1 MNKSCVN
8 VYRMAIVTDSK
19 IIGVQFSIMSPSDI
33 RKSSVAEITSRDT
46 FVGGKAVVGGMFD
59 TRMGPIEPG
68 VLCPTDGL
76 DHIQCPGYFGHIELA
91 KPVFY
96 MQYLDSVI
104 GIIRCICIKCSKLLI
119 DKNKHK
125 HLLSLSNERRWK
137 QVQSLCSKVECCGE
151 ASETGCGCKQP
162 DKYKLDG
169 FATVLAEWKKSS
181 SVTLKVTPEMFIKI
195 FRRIT
200 NEDIHFLGFSPTW
213 SRPEWMICQ
222 VLAIPPPAVRP
233 SVRFDASKSSEDDL
247 TYITV
252 QIEKANRTLRERI
265 AAGAPTANI
274 DDYHSVLQYFVATLV
289 DNKIPNAKP
298 AAQRSGRPFKTIKD
312 RLNGKTGRVRGNLM
326 GKRVD
331 FSARSV
337 ITPDPNLSIQELGV
351 PLKIAMN
358 ITRPVVVNRRNIAI
372 LTKLLKNGPD
382 EYPGAKLLERKV
394 NGQFVNISLKYADR
408 ESLQLHEGDI
418 LHRHMLDGDGVL
430 FNRQPT
436 LHRMSMMCHLVRVM
450 RQGNTF
456 RMNVGCTKPY
466 NADFDGD
473 EMNMHMPQS
482 SPAEVELKTL
492 AAVPFQIISP
502 AANQS
507 IVGVF
512 QDSLLGTFQ
521 FTQEHVTFDP
531 LTAMNLAVGLK
542 KVDASIFKQASIK
555 NFDLLTQILPPISSF
570 QKNKLFK
577 DEEDVKTSN
586 NVVQIVNGK
595 YLRGR
600 IDKGVLASTS
610 KGLLQ
615 RLYNDYDPYTSATFI
630 DELQY
635 IINAYMKRVSYS
647 VGVSDL
653 IVNEEVRGKIKDAM
667 RTKKDE
673 VLRLIQRTHMDMFEN
688 NSGTTNVDELEL
700 QINSL
705 LNEANSDAGKQAKK
719 GLDTFNRFSIMVNA
733 GSKGSDINVNQM
745 VACLGQQQ
753 IEGKRIP
760 YGFDQRTLPHFSKYD
775 DSPEARGFIDSSFIE
790 GLTPTEVF
798 FHAMGGRIGLI
809 DTAVKT
815 STTGYIQRR
824 LVKSMEDDVSMY
836 DGTVRNNKNKIIQ
849 FSYGDDNMDSCK
861 IEFQNISLPEMKT
874 EQVYN
879 HYYMDYELGL
889 FTEEASRRMKTQ
901 HTACV
906 AKSKLW
912 TDFMLDARDMLIHN
926 IFDRRSET
934 KLQSPV
940 GFTYLIAN
948 VEHQMNVNK
957 QIKVDMTPLEAYD
970 LLDDYFSQLN
980 ALGAYKPTY
989 LFKIMYYYF
998 LSPKELLLIKHFT
1011 QSTLTLLLEQIVLQ
1025 YKRAIINPGETVGI
1039 ISAQSIG
1046 EPTTQMTLNTFHFA
1060 GVASKSNVTRGVPR
1074 IEEIL
1079 SLTQYPRKPSVTV
1092 YLTPIEEQDKSMV
1105 ILYKS
1110 MIVNTKLQDIVEKVD
1125 ICYDPSNT
1133 VNEYDRGFIRDTQDI
1148 QDLMEDC
1155 GTRTTKS
1162 DPSPWVIRVKLNQ
1175 EEMLNK
1181 KITMDDVN
1189 FAIKV
1194 NSYFGTMECM
1204 YSDYNAEQ
1212 LVFRITVDM
1221 KKVMESKSA
1230 FMESDS
1236 IYKLKEIQMKLL
1248 NVVIRGV
1255 KNIQNANIRTIKNYM
1270 VKESGNYVPKDIW
1283 VLDTI
1288 GTNLLDCL
1296 ALNYIDSTRTYSN
1309 DIKEMYDVLGIEAAR
1324 NSIHSELT
1332 EVIES
1337 DGVYINDH
1345 HKTLLCDRMTC
1356 TTPMTS
1362 IFRHGVNKDDIGPIA
1377 KASFE
1382 ETPEMFL
1389 QAARHAEMDNMR
1401 GVSANVMCGQEGYY
1415 GTSAFDVLLD
1425 LEKMNGMEVFMP
1437 SEEVVDMETVLTKCD
1452 SIKIHNNIGHLQQ
1465 TEVAEVDYLMP
1476 F

>member
-1 MNKSCVN
+1 
-8 VYRMAIVTDSK
+8 MAIVTDSK
-19 IIGVQFSIMSPSDI
+19 IIGIQFSIMSPEAI

-46 FVGGKAVVGGMFD
+46 FVGGKAVVGGLFD

-96 MQYLDSVI
+96 MHYLDTVM
-104 GIIRCICIKCSKLLI
+104 GIIGCICIKCSKLLI
-119 DKNKHK
+119 DKNKHT
-125 HLLSLSNERRWK
+125 HLLALSNERRWK
-137 QVQSLCSKVECCGE
+137 QVQSLCHKVECCGE

-169 FATVLAEWKKSS
+169 FATVLAEWKKGS
-181 SVTLKVTPEMFIKI
+181 SVTLKITPEMFIKI
-195 FRRIT
+195 FRRMSD
-200 NEDIHFLGFSPTW
+200 EDIHFLGFSPTW

-222 VLAIPPPAVRP
+222 VLAVPPPAVRP

-247 TYITV
+247 TYVAV

-265 AAGAPTANI
+265 AAGAPIANI

-298 AAQRSGRPFKTIKD
+298 AAQRSGRPFKTIKE
-312 RLNGKTGRVRGNLM
+312 RLNGKSGRVRGNLM

-351 PLKIAMN
+351 PMKIAMN
-358 ITRPVVVNRRNIAI
+358 ITRPVVVNKRNMAI
-372 LTKLLKNGPD
+372 LTKLMKNGPD
-382 EYPGAKLLERKV
+382 VYPGAKLLERKV

-408 ESLQLHEGDI
+408 ESLQLYEGDI
-418 LHRHMLDGDGVL
+418 LHRHMMDGDGVL

-436 LHRMSMMCHLVRVM
+436 LHRMSMMCHIVRVM
-450 RQGNTF
+450 TEGNTF

-482 SPAEVELKTL
+482 PRAEVELKTL

-512 QDSLLGTFQ
+512 QDSLLGAFQ
-521 FTQEHVTFDP
+521 FTRPSIEFDP

-542 KVDASIFKQASIK
+542 KLDASIFKQASIK
-555 NFDLLTQILPPISSF
+555 NFDLLTQILPPMSSF
-570 QKNKLFK
+570 QKNKMFK
-577 DEEDVKTSN
+577 DEEDAKTSN
-586 NVVQIVNGK
+586 NVVQIVNGV
-595 YLRGR
+595 YVRGR
-600 IDKGVLASTS
+600 IDKGVLGSTS
-610 KGLLQ
+610 KGLIQ

-635 IINAYMKRVSYS
+635 IINAYMKRSSYS
-647 VGVSDL
+647 VGISDL
-653 IVNEEVRGKIKDAM
+653 VVADDVKSKIKESM
-667 RTKKDE
+667 KVKKDE

-688 NSGTTNVDELEL
+688 NSGTSNVEELEL

-719 GLDTFNRFSIMVNA
+719 GLDVNNRFNIMVNA
-733 GSKGSDINVNQM
+733 GSKGSDININQM

-760 YGFDQRTLPHFSKYD
+760 YGFDQRTLPHFTKYD

-849 FSYGDDNMDSCK
+849 FSYGEDNMDTCK
-861 IEFQNISLPEMKT
+861 IEFQNIPLPEMKT
-874 EQVYN
+874 EQIYN

-889 FTEEASRRMKTQ
+889 FTDEVNRRIKEQ

-906 AKSKLW
+906 AKCKLW
-912 TDFMLDARDMLIHN
+912 TDFMVESRDVLVHN
-926 IFDRRSET
+926 VFDRRSET
-934 KLQSPV
+934 KIQCPV
-940 GFTYLIAN
+940 AITYMMTN
-948 VEHQMNVNK
+948 VEHQLNLSK
-957 QIKVDMTPLEAYD
+957 QIKVDFTPLEAYELID
-970 LLDDYFSQLN
+970 LYYQQLEL
-980 ALGAYKPTY
+980 LGAYKPTL
-989 LFKIMYYYF
+989 LFKITYYYF
-998 LSPKELLLIKHFT
+998 LSPKELLFLKHFT
-1011 QSTLTLLLEQIVLQ
+1011 KVTLTLLLEQIVLQ

-1039 ISAQSIG
+1039 VAAQSIG

-1092 YLTPIEEQDKSMV
+1092 YLQPVDEQEKSMV
-1105 ILYKS
+1105 ILYKN
-1110 MIVNTKLQDIVEKVD
+1110 MIVHTKLQDIVEKVD
-1125 ICYDPSNT
+1125 ICYDPSRT
-1133 VNEYDRGFIRDTQDI
+1133 VNEYDRGFIRDTKDI
-1148 QDLMEDC
+1148 QDLIADC
-1155 GTRTTKS
+1155 GTSTVKTEM
-1162 DPSPWVIRVKLNQ
+1162 SPWVIRVKLNA

-1189 FAIKV
+1189 FAIKL
-1194 NSYFGTMECM
+1194 NSYFGSMECM
-1204 YSDYNAEQ
+1204 YSGLQ
-1212 LVFRITVDM
+1212 CGTVG
-1221 KKVMESKSA
+1221 
-1230 FMESDS
+1230 
-1236 IYKLKEIQMKLL
+1236 L
-1248 NVVIRGV
+1248 
-1255 KNIQNANIRTIKNYM
+1255 
-1270 VKESGNYVPKDIW
+1270 P
-1283 VLDTI
+1283 
-1288 GTNLLDCL
+1288 
-1296 ALNYIDSTRTYSN
+1296 
-1309 DIKEMYDVLGIEAAR
+1309 
-1324 NSIHSELT
+1324 H
-1332 EVIES
+1332 
-1337 DGVYINDH
+1337 
-1345 HKTLLCDRMTC
+1345 
-1356 TTPMTS
+1356 
-1362 IFRHGVNKDDIGPIA
+1362 
-1377 KASFE
+1377 
-1382 ETPEMFL
+1382 
-1389 QAARHAEMDNMR
+1389 
-1401 GVSANVMCGQEGYY
+1401 
-1415 GTSAFDVLLD
+1415 
-1425 LEKMNGMEVFMP
+1425 
-1437 SEEVVDMETVLTKCD
+1437 
-1452 SIKIHNNIGHLQQ
+1452 
-1465 TEVAEVDYLMP
+1465 
-1476 F
+1476 

>member
-1 MNKSCVN
+1 
-8 VYRMAIVTDSK
+8 MAIVTDSK
-19 IIGVQFSIMSPSDI
+19 IIGIQFSIMSPEAI

-46 FVGGKAVVGGMFD
+46 FVGGKAVVGGLFD

-96 MQYLDSVI
+96 MHYLDTVM
-104 GIIRCICIKCSKLLI
+104 GIIGCICIKCSKLLI
-119 DKNKHK
+119 DKNKHT
-125 HLLSLSNERRWK
+125 HLLALSNERRWK
-137 QVQSLCSKVECCGE
+137 QVQSLCHKVECCGE

-169 FATVLAEWKKSS
+169 FATVLAEWKKGS
-181 SVTLKVTPEMFIKI
+181 SVTLKITPEMFIKI
-195 FRRIT
+195 FRRMSD
-200 NEDIHFLGFSPTW
+200 EDIHFLGFSPTW

-222 VLAIPPPAVRP
+222 VLAVPPPAVRP

-247 TYITV
+247 TYVAV

-265 AAGAPTANI
+265 AAGAPIANI

-298 AAQRSGRPFKTIKD
+298 AAQRSGRPFKTIKE
-312 RLNGKTGRVRGNLM
+312 RLNGKSGRVRGNLM

-351 PLKIAMN
+351 PMKIAMN
-358 ITRPVVVNRRNIAI
+358 ITRPVVVNKRNMAI
-372 LTKLLKNGPD
+372 LTKLMKNGPD
-382 EYPGAKLLERKV
+382 VYPGAKLLERKV

-408 ESLQLHEGDI
+408 ESLQLYEGDI
-418 LHRHMLDGDGVL
+418 LHRHMMDGDGVL

-436 LHRMSMMCHLVRVM
+436 LHRMSMMCHIVRVM
-450 RQGNTF
+450 TEGNTF

-482 SPAEVELKTL
+482 PRAEVELKTL

-512 QDSLLGTFQ
+512 QDSLLGAFQ
-521 FTQEHVTFDP
+521 FTRPSIEFDP

-542 KVDASIFKQASIK
+542 KLDASIFKQASIK
-555 NFDLLTQILPPISSF
+555 NFDLLTQILPPMSSF
-570 QKNKLFK
+570 QKNKMFK
-577 DEEDVKTSN
+577 DEEDAKTSN
-586 NVVQIVNGK
+586 NVVQIVNGV
-595 YLRGR
+595 YVRGR
-600 IDKGVLASTS
+600 IDKGVLGSTS
-610 KGLLQ
+610 KGLIQ

-635 IINAYMKRVSYS
+635 IINAYMKRSSYS
-647 VGVSDL
+647 VGISDL
-653 IVNEEVRGKIKDAM
+653 VVADDVKSKIKESM
-667 RTKKDE
+667 KVKKDE

-688 NSGTTNVDELEL
+688 NSGTSNVEELEL

-719 GLDTFNRFSIMVNA
+719 GLDVNNRFNIMVNA
-733 GSKGSDINVNQM
+733 GSKGSDININQM

-760 YGFDQRTLPHFSKYD
+760 YGFDQRTLPHFTKYD

-849 FSYGDDNMDSCK
+849 FSYGEDNMDTCK
-861 IEFQNISLPEMKT
+861 IEFQNIPLPEMKT
-874 EQVYN
+874 EQIYN

-889 FTEEASRRMKTQ
+889 FTDEVNRRIKEQ

-906 AKSKLW
+906 AKCKLW
-912 TDFMLDARDMLIHN
+912 TDFMVESRDVLVHN
-926 IFDRRSET
+926 VFDRRSET
-934 KLQSPV
+934 KIQCPV
-940 GFTYLIAN
+940 AITYMMTN
-948 VEHQMNVNK
+948 VEHQLNLSK
-957 QIKVDMTPLEAYD
+957 QIKVDFTPLEAYELID
-970 LLDDYFSQLN
+970 LYYQQLEL
-980 ALGAYKPTY
+980 LGAYKPTL
-989 LFKIMYYYF
+989 LFKITYYYF
-998 LSPKELLLIKHFT
+998 LSPKELLFLKHFT
-1011 QSTLTLLLEQIVLQ
+1011 KAALTLLLEQIVLQ

-1039 ISAQSIG
+1039 VAAQSIG

-1092 YLTPIEEQDKSMV
+1092 YLQPVDEQEKSMV
-1105 ILYKS
+1105 ILYKN
-1110 MIVNTKLQDIVEKVD
+1110 MIVHTKLQDIVEKVD
-1125 ICYDPSNT
+1125 ICYDPSRT
-1133 VNEYDRGFIRDTQDI
+1133 VNEYDRGFIRDTKDI
-1148 QDLMEDC
+1148 QDLIADC
-1155 GTRTTKS
+1155 GTSTVKTEM
-1162 DPSPWVIRVKLNQ
+1162 SPWVIRVKLNA

-1189 FAIKV
+1189 FAIKL
-1194 NSYFGTMECM
+1194 NSYFGSMECM

-1212 LVFRITVDM
+1212 LVFRISVDM
-1221 KKVMESKSA
+1221 KKEMDAKST

-1248 NVVIRGV
+1248 NVVIRGI

-1270 VKESGNYVPKDIW
+1270 IKESSNYVPKDIW

-1288 GTNLLDCL
+1288 GTNLLECL
-1296 ALNYIDSTRTYSN
+1296 SLDYIDTTRTYSN

-1389 QAARHAEMDNMR
+1389 QAARHAELDNMR

-1425 LEKMNGMEVFMP
+1425 LEKMNGMEVFVP
-1437 SEEVVDMETVLTKCD
+1437 EEKEVDMEMVAHKCD
-1452 SIKIHNNIGHLQQ
+1452 DIKIHNNISHLQSSE
-1465 TEVAEVDYLMP
+1465 TPEVDYLMP